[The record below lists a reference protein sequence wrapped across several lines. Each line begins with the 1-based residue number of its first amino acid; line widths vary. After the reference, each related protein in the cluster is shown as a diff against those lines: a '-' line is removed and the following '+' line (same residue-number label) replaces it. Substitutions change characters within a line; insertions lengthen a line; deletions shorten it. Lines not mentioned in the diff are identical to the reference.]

1 MLMEFISEINKNNLL
16 YSVIANILAAI
27 VVAFIFFLLKDVFFK
42 FPEFNGRYYLKLIVE
57 ETDYNPYR
65 EMEMHFLI
73 YFSSSNGEL
82 VGGGERIYEDSSR
95 GMKVEHVIH
104 YSGSSK
110 IPIDV
115 SGRIIKRIF
124 GNDTLNAFCKA
135 SSKAR
140 VSSMVVSFDIPPRCE
155 RSDSEIFEGRFS
167 WSVSNKTGT
176 AYLSKNKFYQRPA
189 TEFKDEKP
197 SIT

>member
-1 MLMEFISEINKNNLL
+1 MEFITEINKNNLL

-115 SGRIIKRIF
+115 SGRIIKRMFLSIF
-124 GNDTLNAFCKA
+124 RRDVNGVIL
-135 SSKAR
+135 
-140 VSSMVVSFDIPPRCE
+140 
-155 RSDSEIFEGRFS
+155 
-167 WSVSNKTGT
+167 
-176 AYLSKNKFYQRPA
+176 KFLKEDLA
-189 TEFKDEKP
+189 GVFLIKLELH
-197 SIT
+197 I

>member
-1 MLMEFISEINKNNLL
+1 MEFISEINKNNLFYPL
-16 YSVIANILAAI
+16 MANILAAI

-42 FPEFNGRYYLKLIVE
+42 FPEFNGRYYLKLIVK

-65 EMEMHFLI
+65 EMEMHFLM

-82 VGGGERIYEDSSR
+82 IGGGERIYEDSSY

-124 GNDTLNAFCKA
+124 GNDTLNVFCKA

-140 VSSMVVSFDIPPRCE
+140 VSSMVISFDIPMSCE
-155 RSDSEIFEGRFS
+155 RSDPEVFEGKFS
-167 WSVSNKTGT
+167 WSVSNKTGV
-176 AYLSKNKFYQRPA
+176 AYLSKNKFYQKPA
-189 TEFKDEKP
+189 TEFKDEKL